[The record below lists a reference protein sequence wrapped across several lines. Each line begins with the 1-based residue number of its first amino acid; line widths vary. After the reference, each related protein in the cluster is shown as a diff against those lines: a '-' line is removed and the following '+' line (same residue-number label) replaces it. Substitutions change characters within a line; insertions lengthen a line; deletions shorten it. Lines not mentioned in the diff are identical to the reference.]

1 VRADLREPTLRGRTE
16 PVEDRSRN
24 RELENAVAEELE
36 PFVRL
41 SAILCPGG
49 VREHLREPFG
59 RQLRDEAAE
68 LVRADLV
75 AGLSP
80 DVR

>member
-1 VRADLREPTLRGRTE
+1 MREDLRDTL
-16 PVEDRSRN
+16 
-24 RELENAVAEELE
+24 
-36 PFVRL
+36 
-41 SAILCPGG
+41 
-49 VREHLREPFG
+49 G

-80 DVR
+80 DAR

>member
-1 VRADLREPTLRGRTE
+1 
-16 PVEDRSRN
+16 
-24 RELENAVAEELE
+24 
-36 PFVRL
+36 
-41 SAILCPGG
+41 